1 MSLSPWPESALT
13 DWSSVDPVDDVV
25 FFRVAEVVPG
35 GCTAVSELVTEADSR
50 LTTSLKDPAEAC
62 LWNSCLV
69 DPTCFRALLTDVNSL
84 PELEGEGLL
93 LASFKEAVVMCNIR
107 LDW

>member
-1 MSLSPWPESALT
+1 M
-13 DWSSVDPVDDVV
+13 DPVDDVV
-25 FFRVAEVVPG
+25 FFREAEVVPG
-35 GCTAVSELVTEADSR
+35 GCTMAVSELVTEADSMF
-50 LTTSLKDPAEAC
+50 TTSLKDPADAC

-69 DPTCFRALLTDVNSL
+69 DPTCFRARLTDVNSL

-93 LASFKEAVVMCNIR
+93 LASFNVAVDMCNIR